1 MIAIVMFLIFWA
13 VSFGAVF
20 GAAKSLES
28 FIPRKGHTDDFLS
41 TVKLS
46 LVVSLAIA
54 GIFSIVGI
62 FSYIAFIISFY
73 YLIFA
78 SGAVGLVLIAV
89 TNQWEDFE
97 PWEVGAKILVF
108 FIALTLV
115 AVAVGGWGGLNTAS
129 HFDKELQYMP
139 GDTLFAGNALL
150 YDKIPIVSEPYAQYI
165 ATSHLSDFGGNAIIT
180 DNEMIV
186 YNQTP
191 YWIFSIAPA
200 NTFAV
205 NHLLGFVMVN
215 AVNANYTEIFQN
227 TYVGAGLWLLS
238 DSSLKTYLGGTEYAI
253 GNHYPQPAPDGKIDY
268 VVTRDSYNYDGVY
281 SFGGGVVYNPNGTV
295 ATTWQGISAPSWI
308 NQPWDKNV
316 IDSLVSNW
324 AASRTGNH
332 SFGFFAPGFFTIR
345 ASPWMMQVDNMS
357 ELIPYGNGTAYMQF
371 LSPASN
377 PNGLGGVILATGPHI
392 YFYNMESMSM
402 ISASAAKATIQS
414 KLPALSGATYF
425 TANPVLYPIG
435 GYYAWI
441 VPYYSQESTTNIIQL
456 QGIGIVDAENSAHF
470 VDIQSQYASISST
483 GVEKLVST
491 AIESFL
497 HNTTVVHTSNLTKV
511 SGIITHIDQFDQNGS
526 TVVAIQL
533 NDSSWYFAGASYM
546 NDTEMVT
553 VLSLT
558 VNETVQFEISGSQVI
573 EVVSP

>member
-1 MIAIVMFLIFWA
+1 MFLIFWLT
-13 VSFGAVF
+13 SFGIIFAC
-20 GAAKSLES
+20 AKGFES
-28 FIPRKGHTDDFLS
+28 FIPKKKYVDDFMLLAK
-41 TVKLS
+41 VS
-46 LVVSLAIA
+46 LVISLAIS
-54 GIFSIVGI
+54 GITALLDI
-62 FSYIAFIISFY
+62 FTYVAFIIGYY
-73 YLIFA
+73 YLIFI
-78 SGAVGLVLIAV
+78 SGAVGLIVMAF
-89 TNQWEDFE
+89 TADSEDIE
-97 PWEVGAKILVF
+97 PGEAGLKVLVF
-108 FIALTLV
+108 FAALALV
-115 AVAVGGWGGLNTAS
+115 VIAVGGWGGLNTAS
-129 HFDKELQYMP
+129 HFDKQMQYMP
-139 GDTLFAGNALL
+139 GDALFMGNALP
-150 YDKIPIVSEPYAQYI
+150 YDKIPIVSEPYAKYI

-180 DNEMIV
+180 DSEMIV
-186 YNQTP
+186 SNQTP
-191 YWIFSIAPA
+191 YWIFSVAPA
-200 NTFAV
+200 NTLAV

-215 AVNANYTEIFQN
+215 AVDANYTEIFQN
-227 TYVGAGLWLLS
+227 IYVGAGLWLLS
-238 DSSLKTYLGGTEYAI
+238 DSSLKTYVGGTEYAI

-308 NQPWDKNV
+308 NQPWDKNL

-324 AASRTGNH
+324 AVSRTGNH
-332 SFGFFAPGFFTIR
+332 SFGFFARGFFTIR
-345 ASPWMMQVDNMS
+345 ASPWMMQVDNGS
-357 ELIPYGNGTAYMQF
+357 ELIPYGNATAYMQF

-425 TANPVLYPIG
+425 TANPVLYPVG
-435 GYYAWI
+435 SYYAWI

-483 GVEKLVST
+483 GVEKLMST

-497 HNTTVVHTSNLTKV
+497 HNTTMIHTSNLTKV
-511 SGIITHIDQFDQNGS
+511 TGIITHLDQFDQNGS

-533 NDSSWYFAGASYM
+533 NDSSWYFASASYM

-558 VNETVQFEISGSQVI
+558 INETVEFEVSGSQVVD
-573 EVVSP
+573 VVSP

>member
-1 MIAIVMFLIFWA
+1 MFLIFWLT
-13 VSFGAVF
+13 SFGIIFAC
-20 GAAKSLES
+20 AKGFES
-28 FIPRKGHTDDFLS
+28 FIPKKKYVDDFMLLAK
-41 TVKLS
+41 VS
-46 LVVSLAIA
+46 LVISLAIS
-54 GIFSIVGI
+54 GITALLDI
-62 FSYIAFIISFY
+62 FTYVAFIIGYY
-73 YLIFA
+73 YLVFI
-78 SGAVGLVLIAV
+78 SGAVGLIVMAF
-89 TNQWEDFE
+89 TADSEDIE
-97 PWEVGAKILVF
+97 PGEAGLKVLVF
-108 FIALTLV
+108 FAALALV
-115 AVAVGGWGGLNTAS
+115 VIAVGGWGGLNTAS
-129 HFDKELQYMP
+129 HFDKQMQYMP
-139 GDTLFAGNALL
+139 GDALFMGNALP
-150 YDKIPIVSEPYAQYI
+150 YDKIPIVSEPYAKYI

-180 DNEMIV
+180 DSEMIV
-186 YNQTP
+186 SNQTP
-191 YWIFSIAPA
+191 YWIFSVAPA
-200 NTFAV
+200 NTLAV

-215 AVNANYTEIFQN
+215 AVDANYTEIFQN
-227 TYVGAGLWLLS
+227 TYVGAGLWLFS
-238 DSSLKTYLGGTEYAI
+238 DSSLRTYVSGAEYAI

-295 ATTWQGISAPSWI
+295 ATTWQGITAPSWI
-308 NQPWDKNV
+308 NQPWDKYV

-324 AASRTGNH
+324 AVSRTGNH
-332 SFGFFAPGFFTIR
+332 SFGFFARGFFTIR
-345 ASPWMMQVDNMS
+345 ASPWMMQVDNGS
-357 ELIPYGNGTAYMQF
+357 ELIPYGNATAYMQF

-425 TANPVLYPIG
+425 TANPVLYPVG
-435 GYYAWI
+435 SYYAWI

-483 GVEKLVST
+483 GVEKLMST

-497 HNTTVVHTSNLTKV
+497 HNTTMIHTSNLTKV
-511 SGIITHIDQFDQNGS
+511 TGIITHLDQFDQNGS

-533 NDSSWYFAGASYM
+533 NDSSWYFASASYM

-558 VNETVQFEISGSQVI
+558 INETVEFEVSGSQVVD
-573 EVVSP
+573 VVSP

>member
-1 MIAIVMFLIFWA
+1 MFLIFWLT
-13 VSFGAVF
+13 SFGIIFAC
-20 GAAKSLES
+20 AKGFES
-28 FIPRKGHTDDFLS
+28 FIPKKKYVDDFMLLAK
-41 TVKLS
+41 VS
-46 LVVSLAIA
+46 LVISLAIS
-54 GIFSIVGI
+54 GITALLDI
-62 FSYIAFIISFY
+62 FTYVAFIIGYY
-73 YLIFA
+73 YLIFI
-78 SGAVGLVLIAV
+78 SGAVGLIVMAF
-89 TNQWEDFE
+89 TADSEDIE
-97 PWEVGAKILVF
+97 PGEAGLKVLVF
-108 FIALTLV
+108 FAALALV
-115 AVAVGGWGGLNTAS
+115 VIAVGGWGGLNTAS
-129 HFDKELQYMP
+129 HFDKQMQYMP
-139 GDTLFAGNALL
+139 GDALFMGNALP
-150 YDKIPIVSEPYAQYI
+150 YDKIPIVSEPYAKYI

-180 DNEMIV
+180 DSEMIV
-186 YNQTP
+186 SNQTP
-191 YWIFSIAPA
+191 YWIFSVAPA
-200 NTFAV
+200 NTLAV

-215 AVNANYTEIFQN
+215 AVDANYTEIFQN
-227 TYVGAGLWLLS
+227 TYVGAGLWLFS
-238 DSSLKTYLGGTEYAI
+238 DSSLRTYVSGAEYAI

-295 ATTWQGISAPSWI
+295 ATTWQGITAPSWI
-308 NQPWDKNV
+308 NQPWDKYV

-324 AASRTGNH
+324 AVSRTGNH
-332 SFGFFAPGFFTIR
+332 SFGFFARGFFTIR
-345 ASPWMMQVDNMS
+345 ASPWMMQVDNGS
-357 ELIPYGNGTAYMQF
+357 ELIPYGNATAYMQF

-425 TANPVLYPIG
+425 TANPVLYPVG
-435 GYYAWI
+435 SYYAWI

-483 GVEKLVST
+483 GVEKLMST

-497 HNTTVVHTSNLTKV
+497 HNTTMIHTSNLTKV
-511 SGIITHIDQFDQNGS
+511 TGIITHLDQFDQNGS

-533 NDSSWYFAGASYM
+533 NDSSWYFASASYM

-558 VNETVQFEISGSQVI
+558 INETVEFEVSGSQVVD
-573 EVVSP
+573 VVSP